1 MYYQGMIGITSQFV
15 DCGNCFRLD
24 SYKGCTFGCRYCFAN
39 NRSGG
44 YRRDFRVADPKRLRK
59 WMTESFGGNASNLRN
74 DFLSRRVP
82 LHFGGMSDPFCAFEW
97 QYGITYEML
106 LLSKEFSYPMNISTK
121 FGGILPDQYWDVLDP
136 KIHTFS
142 ISLMGLSES
151 YVRFWEKNSPSVAD
165 RLDFIRELK
174 RRGFWVGVRIQPII
188 DIDECCGLV
197 RYLCGNALVDMITV
211 EHLKLIQTNG
221 QMCKELFPLVS
232 GKIPFVQVYNEYR
245 VRDDVRVANIERIKS
260 ISTVPVG
267 VGDDGLHHMS
277 DTLNCCGLDIMP
289 EAFYNWHK
297 YNTMYIGK
305 TGDVGVYCSE
315 KDCNRCF
322 NPNRQKAGC
331 VTMKDYVDLEM
342 NKHSTTQDELCLF

>member
-1 MYYQGMIGITSQFV
+1 
-15 DCGNCFRLD
+15 
-24 SYKGCTFGCRYCFAN
+24 
-39 NRSGG
+39 
-44 YRRDFRVADPKRLRK
+44 
-59 WMTESFGGNASNLRN
+59 
-74 DFLSRRVP
+74 
-82 LHFGGMSDPFCAFEW
+82 
-97 QYGITYEML
+97 
-106 LLSKEFSYPMNISTK
+106 
-121 FGGILPDQYWDVLDP
+121 
-136 KIHTFS
+136 
-142 ISLMGLSES
+142 MGLSES

-197 RYLCGNALVDMITV
+197 RYLCDNALVDMITV

-267 VGDDGLHHMS
+267 VGDDVLHHMS